1 MAYFN
6 DIAPIKYEGTK
17 TKNMFAF
24 RHYNPEEVVAGK
36 TMEEQLHFALAFWH
50 TITMDGVRPLWGSNN
65 GTSLGIWKVVLNL
78 TVLHRR
84 VDAFF
89 EIAEKIRC

>member
-24 RHYNPEEVVAGK
+24 RHYNPEEVVG
-36 TMEEQLHFALAFWH
+36 E
-50 TITMDGVRPLWGSNN
+50 NN
-65 GTSLGIWKVVLNL
+65 GRTASFRPCFLAYNYDG
-78 TVLHRR
+78 RG
-84 VDAFF
+84 
-89 EIAEKIRC
+89 

>member
-50 TITMDGVRPLWGSNN
+50 TITMDGSDPFGEHQWNV
-65 GTSLGIWKVVLNL
+65 LGIWKVVLNL
-78 TVLHRR
+78 TVLT
-84 VDAFF
+84 V
-89 EIAEKIRC
+89 E

>member
-36 TMEEQLHFALAFWH
+36 TMEEQLHL
-50 TITMDGVRPLWGSNN
+50 PLHFGIQLQWMGQTPLGSNN
-65 GTSLGIWKVVLNL
+65 GTSLGFGRW
-78 TVLHRR
+78 
-84 VDAFF
+84 F
-89 EIAEKIRC
+89 

>member
-36 TMEEQLHFALAFWH
+36 TMEEQLHFALHFGIQLQWMGQ
-50 TITMDGVRPLWGSNN
+50 IPLGEQQWNV
-65 GTSLGIWKVVLNL
+65 LGIWKVVLNL
-78 TVLHRR
+78 TVLT
-84 VDAFF
+84 V
-89 EIAEKIRC
+89 E

>member
-36 TMEEQLHFALAFWH
+36 QWKNNFILPLHFGIQLQWMGQ
-50 TITMDGVRPLWGSNN
+50 TPLGEQQWNV
-65 GTSLGIWKVVLNL
+65 LGIWKVVLNL
-78 TVLHRR
+78 TVLT
-84 VDAFF
+84 V
-89 EIAEKIRC
+89 E